1 MSDGAT
7 IAESYFL
14 SYSRS
19 DEQVALRFAR
29 DLRAAGIAMWV
40 DQLDIRPSEHWDRA
54 IERAVRECRGLVVI
68 LSPRSAASDNVADE
82 ISFAIDH
89 GKSVLPVMIE
99 RCGLPLR
106 ITRMQLVDATGNYER
121 ALEQCLAALRGISE
135 APQPATPAQPPMGS
149 FDAELIADAKAQ
161 LTQILGPIASLLV
174 DREAL
179 RASSPSELFSL
190 LAEHVEN
197 AKDREQLLKSSGVP
211 ACSPSGPES
220 SEALQS
226 VPAAEIDR
234 LSVILAHYLGPMAA
248 MIARR
253 ESSGARSP
261 AELKQRLA
269 SRIPHERERTDF
281 LSRAENP

>member
-1 MSDGAT
+1 MSDGAA
-7 IAESYFL
+7 IADSYFL

-19 DEQVALRFAR
+19 DERVALRFAR

-121 ALEQCLAALRGISE
+121 ALEQCLAALRDISR
-135 APQPATPAQPPMGS
+135 APQRTTAAQPQMGV
-149 FDAELIADAKAQ
+149 FDAELIADAKVR
-161 LTQILGPIASLLV
+161 LTRILGPIASMLV
-174 DREAL
+174 DKEAS
-179 RASSPSELFSL
+179 RAGSRSELFGL
-190 LAEHVEN
+190 LAEHVES
-197 AKDREQLLKSSGVP
+197 AKDREQLLKSWAVP
-211 ACSPSGPES
+211 ESSPSAPES
-220 SEALQS
+220 SEPLQS
-226 VPAAEIDR
+226 VPAAEVDR

-248 MIARR
+248 IIARR
-253 ESSGARSP
+253 ESSGARSA

-269 SRIPHERERTDF
+269 SRIPHEQDRTDF
-281 LSRAENP
+281 LSRAEIP